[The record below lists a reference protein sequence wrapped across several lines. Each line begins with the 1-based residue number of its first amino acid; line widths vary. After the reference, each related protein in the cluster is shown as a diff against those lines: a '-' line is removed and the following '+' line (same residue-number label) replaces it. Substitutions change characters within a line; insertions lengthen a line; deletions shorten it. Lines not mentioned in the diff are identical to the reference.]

1 MEEEYF
7 TIQQVAERFQV
18 TRAAVYN
25 WMRAGELGFVYV
37 GKDRRIPGSAVRAFV
52 RPGRASEVPGEDSQ
66 TGKSTPALALA

>member
-37 GKDRRIPGSAVRAFV
+37 GKDRRIPGSAIAAFV
-52 RPGRASEVPGEDSQ
+52 RPGQ
-66 TGKSTPALALA
+66 TGKDSETNNEERAD